1 MPFGIDITLY
11 SPAVAITMDTAVQP
25 PVTCNIKGS
34 ITKLETSQFA
44 INGMTMTENM
54 LAIAWKRS
62 RGSLRYPV
70 SCSEYHPYLN
80 PDPSIDPDRDVE
92 TTDAPAANAVPTTT
106 HGKRKRSG
114 EGYHKKLKRSK
125 SKHAKSVKN
134 QNNDVQTWQPASKGS
149 IGSKKVKNDRPP
161 TSRRKRTAKN
171 SRRVPKYDGLLD
183 HKRDP
188 ALMDTFG
195 TLGGEMMAETYGYE
209 LASRMDPA
217 SWDYNFF

>member
-1 MPFGIDITLY
+1 MPFGVDITLY

-25 PVTCNIKGS
+25 PVTGNTKGS

-44 INGMTMTENM
+44 INGMTITEKM

-92 TTDAPAANAVPTTT
+92 TTDAAAANAVRTSTY
-106 HGKRKRSG
+106 GKRKRSG
-114 EGYHKKLKRSK
+114 ESHHKVSKQSK

-134 QNNDVQTWQPASKGS
+134 ENKDVQTWQPASKGS
-149 IGSKKVKNDRPP
+149 KGSKKVKNDQRP
-161 TSRRKRTAKN
+161 TSRRSRTGKD

-183 HKRDP
+183 HKRDS

-195 TLGGEMMAETYGYE
+195 TLGREMMAETYGYE